1 MEGPATMNGTTTTR
15 RPLTWRLGATATVT
29 AAIVLVTASPA
40 AAHHGWDGFDTDH
53 LTYIAGTVS
62 SDGSWGEPH
71 SYFDV
76 SLDGDLPTDTPE
88 LTIPEELQNP
98 EDSTRVDAAVSYD
111 GPQGELEVLIAPPAW
126 SGRWGLDRA
135 LAVGERFQGVG
146 YINRSDDGLFR
157 PVVFWYGDDEVPV
170 NQVLGNT
177 LPVRAPLPEAASS
190 APALSDVATTPA
202 PAMTGAAPDPLDTP
216 APGAD
221 RSADAESP
229 AEQDGA
235 PTWAVWPVFGI
246 VVAAAVIGGFLY
258 LRRRTQRS

>member
-1 MEGPATMNGTTTTR
+1 MNGTTITQR
-15 RPLTWRLGATATVT
+15 RPLRWRLGATITVT

-40 AAHHGWDGFDTDH
+40 AAHHGWDGFLTDD

-76 SLDGDLPTDTPE
+76 TLDGDLPADTPQ

-98 EDSTRVDAAVSYD
+98 EGSVRVEAAMSYE
-111 GPQGELEVLIAPPAW
+111 GPQGDLEVIIAPPAW

-135 LAVGERFQGVG
+135 LAVGERFQAVG
-146 YINRSDDGLFR
+146 YVNRSDDGLFR

-177 LPVRAPLPEAASS
+177 LPVRAPLPETAPS
-190 APALSDVATTPA
+190 APAPSAVATTPA
-202 PAMTGAAPDPLDTP
+202 PGVTSTAPDPLDIP
-216 APGAD
+216 AP
-221 RSADAESP
+221 SADGNADTESS
-229 AEQDGA
+229 ADEDAGS
-235 PTWAVWPVFGI
+235 TGTVWLVFGVI
-246 VVAAAVIGGFLY
+246 VAAAVIGGFLY
-258 LRRRTQRS
+258 LRRRTRRS